1 MKKNKKI
8 FLLSYLIL
16 ISAVIVFIIIFSILG
31 NIERRGYLSNFNHIV
46 ENKYYFTLKF
56 NSSVFRNN
64 NIYRVY
70 PNTNEIPDNVT
81 NIRWSGSYYG
91 NLVLDDGSL
100 QLKENDKIENIKY
113 KLKIKKD
120 VFLFLLFIIVLFP
133 ILYFYVMPNIYHHY
147 KSYIFFFA
155 INSFLYLITSN
166 FIMPSFSMM
175 KLDFNI
181 YDFLYTYIFTMT
193 AYSLLVCYPFNL
205 GNIKNIRI
213 ILTSLFCV
221 ISIFSF
227 FVIEPISLT
236 VLSMVILFSDM
247 PNLYASLI
255 TVLPVYLKIIT
266 ITVSIIYFS
275 SILIFILLF
284 IFNIYKMFIER
295 SKTASAVMTAFIIFT
310 AFYLFLKPKNIDIWS
325 IDFVRNAKRN
335 GIINTINYRI
345 NYDRLNE
352 IKPSKELVFESIN
365 LLKEYELKRD
375 VSKLYLKS
383 TKNIIDNIKK
393 LEDNIHSVLINASN
407 EYTNFIYNNES
418 IDYDYLDKLKT
429 DYPYIYINTE
439 SIITDNLTEIER
451 LKGSFK
457 RDVYLIFLESF
468 YDYSHFERL
477 FDKDPFPKEY
487 RKWADLSGKIA
498 PNVNNGSF
506 YARLSG
512 LTGSSPLYP
521 KTQSKKIENTLP
533 DLLSKNGYDTI
544 ALEEALNTYNLKT
557 FYPSIGFKSQIFGL
571 GTTNINTYLSTNI
584 SNLKSPV
591 FAAGFTILGHTDSHL
606 SNDLNF
612 AENNEKFLEHFSGND
627 KLHIIETI
635 DNSAMTA
642 INILEIRDTILKH
655 SPNAVIIFKHD
666 HLYPY
671 LKAIIERSSL
681 DEKIKTDFLNDYK
694 PSPILVWDGTN
705 GAYKVPE
712 NFTPE
717 DIPLFIAVNLNI
729 DYTNSMISLLYKEE
743 IDDTI
748 SIYNKF
754 YYTTNNSPIE
764 QTEVSNLAIFKYENA
779 QRILSQ
785 DIFQGKKHYYDLIKQ
800 YTNKY

>member
-1 MKKNKKI
+1 MKENKRT
-8 FLLSYLIL
+8 FLLSYLVF
-16 ISAVIVFIIIFSILG
+16 ISAIILFIVISSILG
-31 NIERRGYLSNFNHIV
+31 NIERVGYLSNFNHIL

-56 NSSVFRNN
+56 NSSIFKNN
-64 NIYRVY
+64 KIYRVY
-70 PNTNEIPDNVT
+70 PNTNEMPDNVT
-81 NIRWSGSYYG
+81 NIKWSGSYYG
-91 NLVLDDGSL
+91 NLVLGDSNI

-113 KLKIKKD
+113 TVKIQKN
-120 VFLFLLFIIVLFP
+120 VFLFLLFIIIVFP
-133 ILYFYVMPNIYHHY
+133 AIYFYVIPNIYYHY

-155 INSFLYLITSN
+155 LNSFFYLITSN
-166 FIMPSFSMM
+166 LIMPLFSMM

-181 YDFLYTYIFTMT
+181 YDFLYTYLFVMT
-193 AYSLLVCYPFNL
+193 AYNLLAHYPFNL

-221 ISIFSF
+221 VSIFSF
-227 FVIEPISLT
+227 FVIESISLT
-236 VLSMVILFSDM
+236 VLNMVILFSDM
-247 PNLYASLI
+247 PNLYSSLI
-255 TVLPVYLKIIT
+255 TVLPIHLKIIT

-275 SILIFILLF
+275 SLLAFVILF

-295 SKTASAVMTAFIIFT
+295 SRISSLVMIAFIIFT
-310 AFYLFLKPKNIDIWS
+310 VFYLFLKPKNIDIWS

-335 GIINTINYRI
+335 GIINTLNYRI

-352 IKPSKELVFESIN
+352 IKPSKELVSDSIK
-365 LLKEYELKRD
+365 LLKEYESKRD

-383 TKNIIDNIKK
+383 TKNILNNINK
-393 LEDNIHSVLINASN
+393 LEDNMHSILIEASSKN
-407 EYTNFIYNNES
+407 SNFVYNNEN
-418 IDYDYLDKLKT
+418 IDYEYIEQLKNNNY
-429 DYPYIYINTE
+429 DIYTNLEASITNDLSKINE
-439 SIITDNLTEIER
+439 
-451 LKGSFK
+451 LKKGLK

-468 YDYSHFERL
+468 YDYSHFRKL
-477 FDKDPFPKEY
+477 FNKDPFPKEY
-487 RKWADLSGKIA
+487 RKWADSSRKIA

-521 KTQSKKIENTLP
+521 KTQSEKIENTLP
-533 DLLSKNGYDTI
+533 DVLSKNGYNTI

-557 FYPSIGFKSQIFGL
+557 FYPSIGFKSQVFGL

-584 SNLKSPV
+584 DNLESPV

-612 AENNEKFLEHFSGND
+612 AENNKKFLDNFEGND

-642 INILEIRDTILKH
+642 INIIEIRDTILKH
-655 SPNAVIIFKHD
+655 SPNAIIIFKHD

-671 LKAIIERSSL
+671 LKAIIERSTI
-681 DEKIKTDFLNDYK
+681 DEKIKTNFLNDYK
-694 PSPILVWDGTN
+694 PSPILIWDGTN
-705 GAYKVPE
+705 GAYKVNE

-717 DIPLFIAVNLNI
+717 NIPLFIAVNLNI
-729 DYTNSMISLLYKEE
+729 DYTNSVISLLYKEE
-743 IDDTI
+743 IDNTI
-748 SIYNKF
+748 STYNRF
-754 YYTTNNSPIE
+754 YYTTNDSIIDNS
-764 QTEVSNLAIFKYENA
+764 EVSNMIIFKYENA

-785 DIFQGKKHYYDLIKQ
+785 DIFQGKKHYYNLIKEL
-800 YTNKY
+800 TNN

>member
-1 MKKNKKI
+1 MKENKRT
-8 FLLSYLIL
+8 FLLSYLVF
-16 ISAVIVFIIIFSILG
+16 ISAIILFIVISSILG
-31 NIERRGYLSNFNHIV
+31 NIERVGYLSNFNHIL

-56 NSSVFRNN
+56 NSSIFKNN
-64 NIYRVY
+64 KIYRVY
-70 PNTNEIPDNVT
+70 PNTNEMPDNVT
-81 NIRWSGSYYG
+81 NIKWSGSYYG
-91 NLVLDDGSL
+91 NLVLGDSSI

-113 KLKIKKD
+113 TVKIQKN
-120 VFLFLLFIIVLFP
+120 VFLFLLFLIIVFP
-133 ILYFYVMPNIYHHY
+133 AIYFYVIPNIYYHH
-147 KSYIFFFA
+147 KSYIFFFVL
-155 INSFLYLITSN
+155 NSFLYLITSN
-166 FIMPSFSMM
+166 LIMPLFSMM

-181 YDFLYTYIFTMT
+181 YDFLYTYLFVMT
-193 AYSLLVCYPFNL
+193 AYNLLAHYPFNL

-221 ISIFSF
+221 VSIFSF
-227 FVIEPISLT
+227 FVIESISLT
-236 VLSMVILFSDM
+236 VLNMVILFSDM
-247 PNLYASLI
+247 PNLYSSLI
-255 TVLPVYLKIIT
+255 TVLPIHLKIIT

-275 SILIFILLF
+275 SLLAFVILF

-295 SKTASAVMTAFIIFT
+295 SRISSLVMIAFIIFT

-335 GIINTINYRI
+335 GIINTLNYRI

-352 IKPSKELVFESIN
+352 IKPSKELVSDSIK
-365 LLKEYELKRD
+365 LLKEYESKRD

-383 TKNIIDNIKK
+383 TKNILNNINK
-393 LEDNIHSVLINASN
+393 LEDNMHSILMEASSKN
-407 EYTNFIYNNES
+407 NNFVYNNEN
-418 IDYDYLDKLKT
+418 IDYEYIEQLKNNNY
-429 DYPYIYINTE
+429 DIYTNLE
-439 SIITDNLTEIER
+439 ASITNDLSKIEE
-451 LKGSFK
+451 LKKGLK

-468 YDYSHFERL
+468 YDYSHFRKL
-477 FDKDPFPKEY
+477 FNKDPFPKEY
-487 RKWADLSGKIA
+487 RKWADSSRKIA

-521 KTQSKKIENTLP
+521 KTQSEKIENTLP
-533 DLLSKNGYDTI
+533 DILSKNGYNTI

-557 FYPSIGFKSQIFGL
+557 FYPSIGFKSQVFGL

-584 SNLKSPV
+584 DNLESPV

-612 AENNEKFLEHFSGND
+612 AENNKKFLDNFEGND

-642 INILEIRDTILKH
+642 INIIDIRDTILKH
-655 SPNAVIIFKHD
+655 SPNAIIIFKHD

-671 LKAIIERSSL
+671 LKAIIERSTI
-681 DEKIKTDFLNDYK
+681 DEKIKTNFLNDYK
-694 PSPILVWDGTN
+694 PSPILIWDGTN
-705 GAYKVPE
+705 GAYKVNE

-717 DIPLFIAVNLNI
+717 NIPLFIAVNLNI
-729 DYTNSMISLLYKEE
+729 DYTNSVISLLYKEE
-743 IDDTI
+743 IDNTI
-748 SIYNKF
+748 STYNRF
-754 YYTTNNSPIE
+754 YYTTNDSIIDNS
-764 QTEVSNLAIFKYENA
+764 EVSNMIIFKYENA

-785 DIFQGKKHYYDLIKQ
+785 DIFQGKKHYYNLIKEL
-800 YTNKY
+800 TNN

>member
-1 MKKNKKI
+1 MKENKRT
-8 FLLSYLIL
+8 FLLSYLVF
-16 ISAVIVFIIIFSILG
+16 ISAIILFIVISSILG
-31 NIERRGYLSNFNHIV
+31 NIERVGYLSNFNHIL

-56 NSSVFRNN
+56 NSSIFKNN
-64 NIYRVY
+64 KIYRVY
-70 PNTNEIPDNVT
+70 PNTNEMPDNVT
-81 NIRWSGSYYG
+81 NIKWSGSYYG
-91 NLVLDDGSL
+91 NLVLGDSNI

-113 KLKIKKD
+113 TVKIQKN
-120 VFLFLLFIIVLFP
+120 VFLFLLFIIIVFP
-133 ILYFYVMPNIYHHY
+133 AIYFYVIPNIYYHY

-155 INSFLYLITSN
+155 LNSFFYLITSN
-166 FIMPSFSMM
+166 LIMPLFSMM

-181 YDFLYTYIFTMT
+181 YDFLYTYLFVMT
-193 AYSLLVCYPFNL
+193 AYNLLAHYPFNL

-221 ISIFSF
+221 VSIFSF
-227 FVIEPISLT
+227 FVIESISLT
-236 VLSMVILFSDM
+236 VLNMVILFSDM
-247 PNLYASLI
+247 PNLYSSLI
-255 TVLPVYLKIIT
+255 TVLPIHLKIIT

-275 SILIFILLF
+275 SLLAFVILF

-295 SKTASAVMTAFIIFT
+295 SRISSLVMIAFIIFT
-310 AFYLFLKPKNIDIWS
+310 VFYLFLKPKNIDIWS

-335 GIINTINYRI
+335 GIINTLNYRI

-352 IKPSKELVFESIN
+352 IKPSKELVSDSIK
-365 LLKEYELKRD
+365 LLKEYESKRD

-383 TKNIIDNIKK
+383 TKNILNNINK
-393 LEDNIHSVLINASN
+393 LEDNMHSILIEASSKN
-407 EYTNFIYNNES
+407 SNFVYNNEN
-418 IDYDYLDKLKT
+418 IDYEYIEQLKNNNY
-429 DYPYIYINTE
+429 DIYTNLE
-439 SIITDNLTEIER
+439 ASITNDLSKIDE
-451 LKGSFK
+451 LKKGLK

-468 YDYSHFERL
+468 YDYSHFRKL
-477 FDKDPFPKEY
+477 FNKDPFTKEY
-487 RKWADLSGKIA
+487 RKWADSSRKIA

-521 KTQSKKIENTLP
+521 KTQSEKIENTLP
-533 DLLSKNGYDTI
+533 DILSKNGYNTI

-557 FYPSIGFKSQIFGL
+557 FYPSIGFKSQVFGL

-584 SNLKSPV
+584 DNLESPV

-612 AENNEKFLEHFSGND
+612 AENNKKFLDNFEGND

-642 INILEIRDTILKH
+642 INIIEIRDTILKH
-655 SPNAVIIFKHD
+655 SPNAIIIFKHD

-671 LKAIIERSSL
+671 LKAIIERSTI
-681 DEKIKTDFLNDYK
+681 DEKIKTNFLNDYK
-694 PSPILVWDGTN
+694 PSPILIWDGTN
-705 GAYKVPE
+705 GAYKVNE

-717 DIPLFIAVNLNI
+717 NIPLFIAVNLNI
-729 DYTNSMISLLYKEE
+729 DYTNSVISLLYKEE
-743 IDDTI
+743 IDNTI
-748 SIYNKF
+748 STYNRF
-754 YYTTNNSPIE
+754 YYTTNDSIIDNS
-764 QTEVSNLAIFKYENA
+764 EVSNMTIFKYENA

-785 DIFQGKKHYYDLIKQ
+785 DIFQGKKHYYNLIKEL
-800 YTNKY
+800 TNN